1 MKRRTFNAILAPT
14 LLAPWL
20 GAHAQGSPGKS
31 IRWIVPYPAGGGSD
45 TYARWIAQS
54 LGQLVKQP
62 VAVDNKP
69 GANGAIA
76 VQDLKRSPTD
86 GHTLLNV
93 DNGVMVYNPAL
104 YKSLTYAPSSD
115 LTMVTQ
121 LGGGPLVLMASP
133 SAPFKDARGFID
145 QVKAAPGK
153 FSYASAGAGSP
164 QHLAMELLKAR
175 AGLHILHIPY
185 RGSSPALA
193 DVVGG
198 QIPMLMTDFT
208 AAAGFVSAGKLTPLA
223 VTGLKRHPRMPNV
236 PTFEEV
242 GIKGVLSEVWVGVAV
257 RSGTPPETVQ
267 SLYQQIS
274 TALKQPDV
282 SAKFEERGALVI
294 GSTPEEANAVVR
306 RETEVWHKLI
316 RELKISLD

>member
-198 QIPMLMTDFT
+198 QIPMLFASTGT
-208 AAAGFVSAGKLTPLA
+208 ALPFIENGRMRALA
-223 VTGLKRHPRMPNV
+223 VTSARRSSSASSPDLPMP
-236 PTFEEV
+236 
-242 GIKGVLSEVWVGVAV
+242 S
-257 RSGTPPETVQ
+257 
-267 SLYQQIS
+267 
-274 TALKQPDV
+274 
-282 SAKFEERGALVI
+282 
-294 GSTPEEANAVVR
+294 
-306 RETEVWHKLI
+306 I
-316 RELKISLD
+316 RAR